1 MKSEILEKYIQAGK
15 IAAEVREESAKMAKI
30 DMPLLELA
38 VKIEA
43 MVLERGAEIAFPVNL
58 SLNEFA
64 AHYTPQSNYQTKIK
78 YTYLLVSKE

>member
-58 SLNEFA
+58 FKQQIDL
-64 AHYTPQSNYQTKIK
+64 HLYTFSI
-78 YTYLLVSKE
+78 